1 MMNTGNA
8 MRTTVDDLAER
19 IDVVYH
25 ETTQDAAGNIINTGT
40 ELSRG
45 ARWAKVLPISAV
57 IADGYNENENAVT
70 YRVTVRYC
78 TDIEPTDTITWR
90 GKRLSLVAPP
100 YDAESRRVWTILD
113 CRELIENG

>member
-8 MRTTVDDLAER
+8 MRTTVDDLTER

-25 ETTQDAAGNIINTGT
+25 ETTQDSAGNIVNTGT

-45 ARWAKVLPISAV
+45 ARWAKVLPISAA

-78 TDIEPTDTITWR
+78 TALEPTDTITCR
-90 GKRLSLVAPP
+90 GKRLSQLAPA
-100 YDAESRRVWTILD
+100 YDAESRKVWTVLD